1 MKSEDFMERVINP
14 LLKVQHVFFRDKI
27 DLIKSIIVLNC
38 SDLILNIPQL
48 FSSVV
53 ITAYFFLTDI

>member
-1 MKSEDFMERVINP
+1 MKSEDVLERVINP

-48 FSSVV
+48 FSSIVV
-53 ITAYFFLTDI
+53 TAYFFLTDI